1 MLTASPLVYPNKA
14 MNLRG
19 CGTALVTPFRHDGA
33 VDEVAL
39 RELVSWQ
46 VESGIDFLV
55 PCGTTGETP
64 TLSRKEWLRVVELTV
79 EVAAGRV
86 PIVAGATSNCTRE
99 AIEKAR
105 VLSDRAGVDA
115 ILTASPYYNKP
126 TQEGQF
132 QHFRAIA
139 QAVKKPLI
147 LYNVPAR
154 TGANIEPAT
163 LARLAHIRNI
173 IGVKEA
179 SGNLGQIVEVFNAV
193 PAGFLVFSGD
203 DAVTLPVIS
212 LGGAGIIS
220 VVSNEIPREMAEMT
234 RAALN
239 NDWET
244 ARRLH
249 RKYLPLMQAN
259 FLESNPIPVKAALA
273 MMGKIREVY
282 RLPLVRMKDDTRAR
296 LEKAL
301 MGVGLEVIAAEPAP
315 PRRPRPAAVA
325 AAAPVPAAAA
335 LPGPSFAAAEAPPQ
349 VEAETSA
356 GGNGNILEPALAAVQ
371 GEAEAAALAAPES
384 ENVSGTVQ
392 SEASAGSL
400 AVAEEAPAVPPS
412 PVIQPTPAAHIAPAM
427 EAPPEPL
434 TFFLYE
440 SWQAGPHKLVLH
452 RSTCG
457 VCRSGTGHPSGSDE
471 AHSRWHGPY
480 TTLQEARATSRGM
493 SNILIRSECKCVG
506 KA

>member
-1 MLTASPLVYPNKA
+1 

-39 RELVSWQ
+39 RELVAWQ
-46 VESGIDFLV
+46 VESGINFLV

-99 AIEKAR
+99 TIEKAR
-105 VLSDRAGVDA
+105 VLSDKAGVDA

-147 LYNVPAR
+147 LYNVPGR

-173 IGVKEA
+173 VGVKEA
-179 SGNLGQIVEVFNAV
+179 SGNLTQIVEVFNAV
-193 PAGFLVFSGD
+193 PASFLVFSGD

-239 NDWET
+239 NDWES

-282 RLPLVRMKDDTRAR
+282 RLPLVRMKEDTRSK

-301 MGVGLEVIAAEPAP
+301 HAAGLEVKAAEPAP
-315 PRRPRPAAVA
+315 ARRPRPGAAIPEQPPGA
-325 AAAPVPAAAA
+325 AEAAQPVEAGIAVGGNGSTGGPAPA
-335 LPGPSFAAAEAPPQ
+335 PPEIDTEVAAEAPAPA
-349 VEAETSA
+349 VESSAE
-356 GGNGNILEPALAAVQ
+356 NAAV
-371 GEAEAAALAAPES
+371 E
-384 ENVSGTVQ
+384 VQ
-392 SEASAGSL
+392 SEAAASPVGMSSSVI
-400 AVAEEAPAVPPS
+400 VAEEAPAAVPAS
-412 PVIQPTPAAHIAPAM
+412 PAVPAAPD
-427 EAPPEPL
+427 PL

-457 VCRSGTGHPSGSDE
+457 ACRSGTGHPSGSDE
-471 AHSRWHGPY
+471 ARSRWHGPY
-480 TTLQEARATSRGM
+480 TAVQEAREAARGM
-493 SNILIRSECKCVG
+493 SNILIRSECKCMAKG
-506 KA
+506 